1 LTVVFAA
8 TCETSRVSEHPVD
21 SASPY
26 YQHQRYWNSL
36 PRVIEH
42 INRRTSGDPSVDWKK
57 DVRNRRGVPFE
68 RALVLNCGSGWV
80 ERELVEIGA
89 VKSVIAT
96 DISESLVDFARSKAN
111 EQQLPIEYV
120 VRDANAEPLPLDGV
134 DLVINHAACHHLARL
149 DRVLGSIADAL
160 PDDGWFVSF
169 DYVGAHRNQYPA
181 EQWEA
186 AVFLNDELPAHLQSK
201 MSYPHLKTM
210 LASDPSEAIHS
221 ELFLEVHDRYFAP
234 VENRPIG
241 GWLAYLILTGNDGLF
256 DHLGPEADHWV
267 ERVLAADQA
276 AVHANPAHTLF
287 SYVIGQPRRPSPSA
301 EQRAAW
307 AEEEAQ
313 REEMASRNGGTY
325 YPNTVIARALHEAD
339 PNGVGQLRPE
349 QLVQT
354 LPGRLLAEHLLRR
367 IQPIRRAKDLAR
379 AARSRLR

>member
-1 LTVVFAA
+1 
-8 TCETSRVSEHPVD
+8 VSEHPVD
-21 SASPY
+21 SSSPY

-42 INRRTSGDPSVDWKK
+42 INRRTSGDPAVDWKK
-57 DVRNRRGVPFE
+57 DVRNRRGKPCE

-96 DISESLVDFARSKAN
+96 DISESLVDFARSKAQ
-111 EQQLPIEYV
+111 EQGLPIEYV
-120 VRDANAEPLPLDGV
+120 VRDANADALPLDGV
-134 DLVINHAACHHLARL
+134 DLVINHAACHHLACL

-186 AVFLNDELPAHLQSK
+186 AVFLNDELPEHLRSK
-201 MSYPHLKTM
+201 MSYPHLNTM

-221 ELFLEVHDRYFAP
+221 ELFLQVHDRYFSP
-234 VENRPIG
+234 VLDRPIG

-256 DHLGPEADHWV
+256 DNLGPEADRWV
-267 ERVLAADQA
+267 ARVLAADEA
-276 AVHANPAHTLF
+276 AVDANPSHTLF
-287 SYVIGQPRRPSPSA
+287 SYLVGQPRRPAPTA
-301 EQRAAW
+301 EQRAVW
-307 AEEEAQ
+307 SAEEAT
-313 REEMASRNGGTY
+313 REEVASKNGGAY
-325 YPNTVIARALHEAD
+325 YPRTVIARALHEAD
-339 PNGVGQLRPE
+339 PNGIGQLRPE

-354 LPGRLLAEHLLRR
+354 LPGKLLAEHLLRR
-367 IQPIRRAKDLAR
+367 LQPVRRVKGLAR
-379 AARSRLR
+379 TVRTRLR